1 MSYTGGFTSD
11 QKNKQEVKSMKKLLV
26 LLSAFLLIFTVSCDN
41 STTSPSTPDTPDVP
55 VVTPPSEEETQPILQ
70 DVLDSL
76 NTIETIV
83 NQESP
88 VDTSSTPF
96 TTVIKDASGNTV
108 YTIVGDEL
116 TVYRDISAPEFPGVV
131 LKAGSYKV
139 YDGGKLEGVE
149 PDEMDRLNDMVE
161 FLMETNGWIDSS
173 SETTIRKYENVE
185 IGDTIYNITMKLI
198 ESYFEEDI
206 YSYEYTLSA
215 SYKGIDHFIR
225 YENWSVFPEKVTY
238 TIIGG
243 EYEGNYTTEIA
254 SH

>member
-1 MSYTGGFTSD
+1 
-11 QKNKQEVKSMKKLLV
+11 MKKLLV
-26 LLSAFLLIFTVSCDN
+26 LLSAILLIFAVSCDS
-41 STTSPSTPDTPDVP
+41 STTSPSVPDVPDVP
-55 VVTPPSEEETQPILQ
+55 VITPPSDEETQPIPQ

-173 SETTIRKYENVE
+173 SETTIRKYENME

-215 SYKGIDHFIR
+215 SYNGIDHFIR
-225 YENWSVFPEKVTY
+225 YENRSVFPEKVTY